1 MFINGEVAEWFK
13 AVVLKTI
20 IRSDTY
26 QEFESL
32 LLRQNKIYYI
42 SLIIHS
48 SLSMYN
54 GIYLD

>member
-1 MFINGEVAEWFK
+1 MEYKMFINGEVAEWFK

-32 LLRQNKIYYI
+32 LLRQ
-42 SLIIHS
+42 
-48 SLSMYN
+48 
-54 GIYLD
+54 